1 MADIDDTSTTAPV
14 EGIHAE
20 EVTAWFAEH
29 VAEARPPLGF
39 DLIAGGRSNLTYSV
53 TDRTGAR
60 WVLRRPPLGHVLA
73 TAHDMGREHRII
85 AALADTAV
93 PVPPVIG
100 LSPDDS
106 VNGAPFYVMAFVDGP
121 ILRNREA
128 ALTLPIEARAR
139 AADSIVDVLAEI
151 HAVDVD
157 AVGLGELGRRDGYI
171 ERQLK
176 RWQGQWEKTKT
187 RELPVIDAVHDRLA
201 ASVPEQGPATI
212 VHGDYRLDNC
222 ILDDDGRIQAVLD
235 WELCTLGDP
244 LADVGQLCMYWTE
257 PGDTLVGRPR
267 RADDGRGLRHPDRP
281 PGPLRRGLR
290 PGPERDRLLHRLR
303 LLEAGLHLRG
313 RAQALPGRGDGRG
326 RRQRPGRD
334 VHHPRRQPGR
344 GGRHDPGHGPLR

>member
-1 MADIDDTSTTAPV
+1 MADRDDTTTPV
-14 EGIHAE
+14 EGIHAD

-29 VAEARPPLGF
+29 VPAARPPLDF
-39 DLIAGGRSNLTYSV
+39 DLIAGGRSNLTYAV
-53 TDRTGAR
+53 TDAGGAR

-93 PVPPVIG
+93 PVPTVIG

-106 VNGAPFYVMAFVDGP
+106 VNGAPFYVMDFVDGP
-121 ILRNREA
+121 ILRNDEA
-128 ALTLPIEARAR
+128 ARQISEAARAT
-139 AADSIVDVLAEI
+139 ATTSMIDVLADI
-151 HAVDVD
+151 HAVDLD
-157 AVGLGELGRRDGYI
+157 AVGLADLGRHDGYI

-201 ASVPEQGPATI
+201 ASVPLQGPATI

-222 ILDDDGRIQAVLD
+222 ILDTDGHVQAVLD

-257 PGDTLVGRPR
+257 PGDTLIASPGAPTTVEGFGT
-267 RADDGRGLRHPDRP
+267 RAD
-281 PGPLRRGLR
+281 
-290 PGPERDRLLHRLR
+290 LLARYR
-303 LLEAGLHLRG
+303 ETS
-313 RAQALPGRGDGRG
+313 
-326 RRQRPGRD
+326 GRD
-334 VHHPRRQPGR
+334 LSEIDYYVAFGFWKLACICEGVLKRYQAGVM
-344 GGRHDPGHGPLR
+344 GGADVSGLVEMFTIHVANLAAAAATTLDMDP

>member
-100 LSPDDS
+100 LSPDDA
-106 VNGAPFYVMAFVDGP
+106 VNGAPFYVMAFLDGP

-139 AADSIVDVLAEI
+139 AADSMVDVLAEI
-151 HAVDVD
+151 HGVDVD

-176 RWQGQWEKTKT
+176 RWQGQWAKTKT

-257 PGDTLVGRPR
+257 PGDTLV
-267 RADDGRGLRHPDRP
+267 AAPDAPTTAEGFGTRT
-281 PGPLRRGLR
+281 
-290 PGPERDRLLHRLR
+290 DLLARYG
-303 LLEAGLHLRG
+303 EVS
-313 RAQALPGRGDGRG
+313 
-326 RRQRPGRD
+326 GRD
-334 VHHPRRQPGR
+334 LSEIDYFIAFGFWKLACICEGVLKRYRAGVM
-344 GGRHDPGHGPLR
+344 GGADVSGLVEMFTIHVANLAAAAATTLDMDP